1 VREQFHTEW
10 ERAVKNKMMWI
21 AVFIGCLLAIAQ
33 TVFEVYPYARNPLM
47 FYRGSDGQ
55 PASLFMYWFGLN
67 SGSPYKVAFLTI
79 FPVLA
84 MMPHALSYHLDRK
97 GGYIKN
103 VYTRTKKINYLTA
116 KYLAV
121 FLSGGLTVLF
131 PYLVSLPVT
140 ACMLPALTPIRNGQ
154 YLSATELFSS
164 IFYTKP
170 FAYIAI
176 YMVITFFYGGIFAT
190 TALAAASIVDNI
202 FLLGMV
208 PFLIWY
214 GFTTASN
221 FVGRKSGI
229 TVDLI
234 WLLDMSHGA
243 ILHKETVFV
252 TGAVV
257 GVITAIIY
265 FVNGVKQD
273 AL

>member
-1 VREQFHTEW
+1 MREQFHTEW

-33 TVFEVYPYARNPLM
+33 TVFEVYP
-47 FYRGSDGQ
+47 
-55 PASLFMYWFGLN
+55 WFGLN
-67 SGSPYKVAFLTI
+67 SGSPYKVTFLTI

-154 YLSATELFSS
+154 YLSF
-164 IFYTKP
+164 I
-170 FAYIAI
+170 
-176 YMVITFFYGGIFAT
+176 
-190 TALAAASIVDNI
+190 
-202 FLLGMV
+202 
-208 PFLIWY
+208 
-214 GFTTASN
+214 
-221 FVGRKSGI
+221 
-229 TVDLI
+229 
-234 WLLDMSHGA
+234 
-243 ILHKETVFV
+243 
-252 TGAVV
+252 
-257 GVITAIIY
+257 
-265 FVNGVKQD
+265 
-273 AL
+273 

>member
-1 VREQFHTEW
+1 MREQFHTEW

-67 SGSPYKVAFLTI
+67 SGSPYKVTFLTI

-121 FLSGGLTVLF
+121 FLSGGLTVQPAGYRLYASGIDTN
-131 PYLVSLPVT
+131 PERTVSFGNRVVFIDILYQTV
-140 ACMLPALTPIRNGQ
+140 CLHRHL
-154 YLSATELFSS
+154 
-164 IFYTKP
+164 
-170 FAYIAI
+170 
-176 YMVITFFYGGIFAT
+176 YG
-190 TALAAASIVDNI
+190 DYI
-202 FLLGMV
+202 FLRR
-208 PFLIWY
+208 
-214 GFTTASN
+214 N
-221 FVGRKSGI
+221 FCDNGSGGGK
-229 TVDLI
+229 
-234 WLLDMSHGA
+234 HCR
-243 ILHKETVFV
+243 
-252 TGAVV
+252 
-257 GVITAIIY
+257 
-265 FVNGVKQD
+265 
-273 AL
+273 